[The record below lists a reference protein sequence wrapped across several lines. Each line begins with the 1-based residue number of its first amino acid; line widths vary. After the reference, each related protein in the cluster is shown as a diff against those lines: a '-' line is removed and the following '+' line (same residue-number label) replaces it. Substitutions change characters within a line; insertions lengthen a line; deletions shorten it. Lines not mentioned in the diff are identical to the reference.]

1 MLVVRHVFRKAAP
14 SRGLPH
20 HNKKP
25 WTPRRAPVPPLG
37 LFHFAQN
44 YNSGLLRQSW
54 LSSDRAVPGN
64 AAFTNLMESGTNGAA
79 TITGNSRQNL
89 GNLGCWGVGGFGVV
103 AEDALWSR
111 NYFGV
116 NAEIAVRGCHDRRIN
131 RPDT

>member
-1 MLVVRHVFRKAAP
+1 MLVVRYVFRKAAP

-54 LSSDRAVPGN
+54 SSSDHVP
-64 AAFTNLMESGTNGAA
+64 
-79 TITGNSRQNL
+79 L
-89 GNLGCWGVGGFGVV
+89 GRDLE
-103 AEDALWSR
+103 ARL
-111 NYFGV
+111 
-116 NAEIAVRGCHDRRIN
+116 RIN
-131 RPDT
+131 IGLIWGRRLEPH